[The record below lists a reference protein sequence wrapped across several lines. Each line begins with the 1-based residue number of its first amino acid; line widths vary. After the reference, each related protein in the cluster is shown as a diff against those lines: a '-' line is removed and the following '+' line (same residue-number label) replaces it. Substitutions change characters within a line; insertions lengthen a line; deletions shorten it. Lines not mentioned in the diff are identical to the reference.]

1 MKIEVLYHQ
10 MRATQAHINLDNLN
24 ENINTIKQYVKPGT
38 KLCCAVKADGYGHGA
53 VRVSVAALKAGVSFL
68 AVASISEGIELRE
81 AGIVAP
87 ILSLSL
93 PLKDEIP
100 SLIVHSITPL
110 VFDLEFIEQL
120 NQVAVSMH
128 RKIPVHLK
136 IDTGMGRVGCL
147 PEDAKTLAKK
157 IATSEGL
164 YLEGVCTHFACA
176 DSLIE
181 EDIEYTKNQIKKF
194 SFAVEQIKEEGINPG
209 ILHCASS
216 GAIFLHPE
224 AHFDMVRPGI
234 AIYGYSSCTK
244 EMGINLKPVMEFSS
258 QIVAIK
264 RFKKG
269 ESVSYDRTWVANE
282 DCDIGVIPAGY
293 ADGLLRRLSPGLE
306 VCINNKM
313 YPIVG
318 RICMDQ
324 CMVLLG
330 NNYDAKRWDKVVFFG
345 PENNCNTAA
354 DLASQIGTISYE
366 ILCGVNKR
374 VPRIYIDTGKNK

>member
-1 MKIEVLYHQ
+1 
-10 MRATQAHINLDNLN
+10 MRATQSHINLDNLRD
-24 ENINTIKQYVKPGT
+24 NINTIKQHIKHGT

-53 VRVSVAALKAGVSFL
+53 IRVAVAALKSGVSFL
-68 AVASISEGIELRE
+68 AVASISEGVELRE

-110 VFDLEFIEQL
+110 VFDIEFIEQL
-120 NQVAVSMH
+120 NEVATSMH

-136 IDTGMGRVGCL
+136 IDTGMGRVGCM
-147 PEDAKTLAKK
+147 PEEAKLLAKK
-157 IATSEGL
+157 IASTEGL
-164 YLEGVCTHFACA
+164 YLEGVCTHLACA
-176 DSLIE
+176 DSLLQD
-181 EDIEYTKNQIKKF
+181 DIDFTKKQVEKFNFSIKT
-194 SFAVEQIKEEGINPG
+194 IKEEGINPG
-209 ILHCASS
+209 ILHCSSS
-216 GAIFLHPE
+216 GAIFLHKE

-234 AIYGYSSCTK
+234 AIYGYSSCAK
-244 EMGINLKPVMEFSS
+244 ELGINLKPVMEFSS

-264 RFKKG
+264 QFKKG
-269 ESVSYDRTWVANE
+269 ESVSYDRTWIASE

-293 ADGLLRRLSPGLE
+293 ADGLVRRLSPGLE
-306 VCINNKM
+306 VLINGKM
-313 YPIVG
+313 FPIVG

-330 NNYDAKRWDKVVFFG
+330 KNYDVKRWDKVIFFG
-345 PENNCNTAA
+345 PEKNCKTAA

-366 ILCGVNKR
+366 ILCGINKR
-374 VPRIYIDTGKNK
+374 VPRIYIDTEKNK

>member
-1 MKIEVLYHQ
+1 
-10 MRATQAHINLDNLN
+10 MRATQAHINLDNLH
-24 ENINTIKQYVKPGT
+24 ENINTIKKYVKQGT

-53 VRVSVAALKAGVSFL
+53 VRVSVAALKAGASFL

-110 VFDLEFIEQL
+110 VFDTEFIDQL
-120 NQVAVSMH
+120 NDVAISMH

-136 IDTGMGRVGCL
+136 IDTGMGRVGCSK
-147 PEDAKTLAKK
+147 EEASTLAKK
-157 IATSEGL
+157 IAISEGL
-164 YLEGVCTHFACA
+164 YLEGVCTHLACA

-181 EDIEYTKNQIKKF
+181 DDIAYTKKQINNFSYAVNQIKK
-194 SFAVEQIKEEGINPG
+194 EGINPG
-209 ILHCASS
+209 ILHCSNS

-234 AIYGYSSCTK
+234 VIYGYSSCAK
-244 EMGINLKPVMEFSS
+244 EMGIELKPVMEFSS

-264 RFKKG
+264 HFKKG
-269 ESVSYDRTWVANE
+269 DSVSYDRTWVAKE

-306 VCINNKM
+306 VSINGKM

-324 CMVLLG
+324 CMVYLG
-330 NNYDAKRWDKVVFFG
+330 KNYDVKRWDKVIFFG
-345 PENNCNTAA
+345 PEKNCNTAE
-354 DLASQIGTISYE
+354 DLANSIETISYE

-374 VPRIYIDTGKNK
+374 VPRIYIDTDKNK

>member
-1 MKIEVLYHQ
+1 
-10 MRATQAHINLDNLN
+10 MRATQAHINLDNLH
-24 ENINTIKQYVKPGT
+24 ENINIIKKYIKPAT

-53 VRVSVAALKAGVSFL
+53 VRVSVAALKAGASFL

-110 VFDLEFIEQL
+110 VFDTEFIDQL
-120 NQVAVSMH
+120 NEVAISMH

-136 IDTGMGRVGCL
+136 IDTGMGRVGCSK
-147 PEDAKTLAKK
+147 EEAATLAKK
-157 IATSEGL
+157 IAFTEGL
-164 YLEGVCTHFACA
+164 YLEGVCTHLACA
-176 DSLIE
+176 DSLL
-181 EDIEYTKNQIKKF
+181 EDDIAYTKKQISNF
-194 SFAVEQIKEEGINPG
+194 SYAVEQIKKEGINPG
-209 ILHCASS
+209 ILHCSNS

-234 AIYGYSSCTK
+234 VIYGYSSCAK
-244 EMGINLKPVMEFSS
+244 EMGIELKPVMEFSS

-264 RFKKG
+264 HFKKG
-269 ESVSYDRTWVANE
+269 DSVSYDRTWVAKE

-306 VCINNKM
+306 VSINGKM

-324 CMVLLG
+324 CMVYLG
-330 NNYDAKRWDKVVFFG
+330 KDYDVKRWDKVIFFG
-345 PENNCNTAA
+345 PEKNCNTAE
-354 DLASQIGTISYE
+354 DLANSIETISYE

-374 VPRIYIDTGKNK
+374 VPRIYVDTDKNK

>member
-1 MKIEVLYHQ
+1 
-10 MRATQAHINLDNLN
+10 MRATQAHINLDNLH
-24 ENINTIKQYVKPGT
+24 ENINTIKKYVKQGT

-53 VRVSVAALKAGVSFL
+53 VRVSVAALKAGASFL

-110 VFDLEFIEQL
+110 VFDTEFIDQL
-120 NQVAVSMH
+120 NDVAISMH

-136 IDTGMGRVGCL
+136 IDTGMGRVGCSK
-147 PEDAKTLAKK
+147 EEASTLAKK
-157 IATSEGL
+157 IAVSEGL
-164 YLEGVCTHFACA
+164 YLEGVCTHLACA

-181 EDIEYTKNQIKKF
+181 DDIAYTKKQINNFSYAVNQIKK
-194 SFAVEQIKEEGINPG
+194 EGINPG
-209 ILHCASS
+209 ILHCSNS

-234 AIYGYSSCTK
+234 VIYGYSSCAK
-244 EMGINLKPVMEFSS
+244 ELGIELKPVMEFSS

-264 RFKKG
+264 HFKKG
-269 ESVSYDRTWVANE
+269 DSVSYDRTWIANE

-306 VCINNKM
+306 VSINGKM

-324 CMVLLG
+324 CMVYLG
-330 NNYDAKRWDKVVFFG
+330 KNYDVKRWDKVIFFG
-345 PENNCNTAA
+345 PEKNCNTAEV
-354 DLASQIGTISYE
+354 LANSIETISYE

-374 VPRIYIDTGKNK
+374 VPRIYIDTDKNK

>member
-1 MKIEVLYHQ
+1 
-10 MRATQAHINLDNLN
+10 MRATQAHINLDNLH
-24 ENINTIKQYVKPGT
+24 ENINTIKKYVKQGT

-53 VRVSVAALKAGVSFL
+53 VRVSVAALKAGASFL

-110 VFDLEFIEQL
+110 VFDTEFIDQL
-120 NQVAVSMH
+120 NDVAISMH

-136 IDTGMGRVGCL
+136 IDTGMGRVGCSK
-147 PEDAKTLAKK
+147 EEASTLAKK
-157 IATSEGL
+157 IAVSEGL
-164 YLEGVCTHFACA
+164 YLEGVCTHLACA

-181 EDIEYTKNQIKKF
+181 DDIAYTKKQINNFSYAVNQIKK
-194 SFAVEQIKEEGINPG
+194 EGINPG
-209 ILHCASS
+209 ILHCSNS

-234 AIYGYSSCTK
+234 VIYGYSSCAK
-244 EMGINLKPVMEFSS
+244 EIGIELKPVMEFSS

-264 RFKKG
+264 HFKKG
-269 ESVSYDRTWVANE
+269 DSVSYDRTWVAKE

-306 VCINNKM
+306 VSINGKM

-324 CMVLLG
+324 CMVYLG
-330 NNYDAKRWDKVVFFG
+330 KNYDVKRWDKVIFFG
-345 PENNCNTAA
+345 PEKNCNTAE
-354 DLASQIGTISYE
+354 DLANSIETISYE

-374 VPRIYIDTGKNK
+374 VPRIYIDTDKNK

>member
-1 MKIEVLYHQ
+1 
-10 MRATQAHINLDNLN
+10 MRATQAHINLDNLH
-24 ENINTIKQYVKPGT
+24 ENINIIKKYIKPAT

-53 VRVSVAALKAGVSFL
+53 VRVSVAALKAGASFL

-110 VFDLEFIEQL
+110 VFDTEFIDQL
-120 NQVAVSMH
+120 NEVAISMH

-136 IDTGMGRVGCL
+136 IDTGMGRVGCSK
-147 PEDAKTLAKK
+147 EEAATLAKK
-157 IATSEGL
+157 IAFTEGL
-164 YLEGVCTHFACA
+164 YLEGVCTHLACA
-176 DSLIE
+176 DSLL
-181 EDIEYTKNQIKKF
+181 EDDIAYTKKQISNF
-194 SFAVEQIKEEGINPG
+194 SYAVEQIKKEGINPG
-209 ILHCASS
+209 ILHCSNS

-234 AIYGYSSCTK
+234 VIYGYSSCAK
-244 EMGINLKPVMEFSS
+244 EMGIELKPVMEFSS

-264 RFKKG
+264 HFKKG
-269 ESVSYDRTWVANE
+269 DSVSYDRTWVAKE

-306 VCINNKM
+306 VSINGRM

-324 CMVLLG
+324 CMVYLG
-330 NNYDAKRWDKVVFFG
+330 KDYDVKRWDKVIFFG
-345 PENNCNTAA
+345 PEKNCNTAE
-354 DLASQIGTISYE
+354 DLANSIETISYE

-374 VPRIYIDTGKNK
+374 VPRIYVDTDKNK

>member
-1 MKIEVLYHQ
+1 
-10 MRATQAHINLDNLN
+10 MRATQAHINLDNLH
-24 ENINTIKQYVKPGT
+24 ENINIIKKYIKPGT

-53 VRVSVAALKAGVSFL
+53 VRVSVAALKAGASFL

-110 VFDLEFIEQL
+110 IFDTEFIDQL
-120 NQVAVSMH
+120 NEVAISMH

-136 IDTGMGRVGCL
+136 IDTGMGRVGCSK
-147 PEDAKTLAKK
+147 EEAATLAKK
-157 IATSEGL
+157 IAFTEGL
-164 YLEGVCTHFACA
+164 YLEGVCTHLACA
-176 DSLIE
+176 DSLL
-181 EDIEYTKNQIKKF
+181 EDDIAYTKKQISNF
-194 SFAVEQIKEEGINPG
+194 SYAVEQIKKEGINPG
-209 ILHCASS
+209 ILHCSNS

-234 AIYGYSSCTK
+234 VIYGYSSCAK
-244 EMGINLKPVMEFSS
+244 EMGIELKPVMEFSS

-264 RFKKG
+264 HFKKG
-269 ESVSYDRTWVANE
+269 DSVSYDRTWVAKE

-306 VCINNKM
+306 VSINGRM

-324 CMVLLG
+324 CMVYLG
-330 NNYDAKRWDKVVFFG
+330 KDYDVKRWDKVIFFG
-345 PENNCNTAA
+345 PEKNCNTAE
-354 DLASQIGTISYE
+354 DLANSIETISYE

-374 VPRIYIDTGKNK
+374 VPRIYVDTDKNK

>member
-1 MKIEVLYHQ
+1 
-10 MRATQAHINLDNLN
+10 MRATQAHINLDNLRD
-24 ENINTIKQYVKPGT
+24 NINIVKQYVKSGT

-53 VRVSVAALKAGVSFL
+53 VRISVAALKAGVSFL

-110 VFDLEFIEQL
+110 VFDEEFIDQL
-120 NQVAVSMH
+120 NEVAISMH

-136 IDTGMGRVGCL
+136 IDTGMGRVGCS
-147 PEDAKTLAKK
+147 PEDAKKLAKK
-157 IATSEGL
+157 ITQTEGL
-164 YLEGVCTHFACA
+164 YLEGVCTHLACA
-176 DSLIE
+176 DSLK
-181 EDIEYTKNQIKKF
+181 DDDKNYTKNQIKKF
-194 SFAVEQIKEEGINPG
+194 NFAVNEIKREGINPG
-209 ILHCASS
+209 ILHCSNS
-216 GAIFLHPE
+216 GAIFLHPD

-234 AIYGYSSCTK
+234 VIYGYSSCAK
-244 EMGINLKPVMEFSS
+244 ELGIKLKPVMEFSS

-264 RFKKG
+264 HFNKG
-269 ESVSYDRTWVANE
+269 ETVSYDRTWTATE
-282 DCDIGVIPAGY
+282 DCDIGVVPAGY
-293 ADGLLRRLSPGLE
+293 ADGLVRRLSPGLE
-306 VCINNKM
+306 VAINGKM
-313 YPIVG
+313 FPVVG

-330 NNYDAKRWDKVVFFG
+330 KNHDVKRWDKVVFFG
-345 PENNCNTAA
+345 PEENCKTAE
-354 DLASQIGTISYE
+354 DLANQINTISYE

>member
-1 MKIEVLYHQ
+1 
-10 MRATQAHINLDNLN
+10 MRATQAHINLDNLH
-24 ENINTIKQYVKPGT
+24 ENINIIKKYIKPGT

-53 VRVSVAALKAGVSFL
+53 VRVSVAALKAGASFL

-110 VFDLEFIEQL
+110 VFDTEFIDQL
-120 NQVAVSMH
+120 NEVAISMH

-136 IDTGMGRVGCL
+136 IDTGMGRVGCSK
-147 PEDAKTLAKK
+147 EEAATLAKK
-157 IATSEGL
+157 IAFTEGL
-164 YLEGVCTHFACA
+164 YLEGVCTHLACA
-176 DSLIE
+176 DSLL
-181 EDIEYTKNQIKKF
+181 EDDIAYTKKQISNF
-194 SFAVEQIKEEGINPG
+194 SYAVEQIKKEGINPG
-209 ILHCASS
+209 ILHCSNS

-234 AIYGYSSCTK
+234 VIYGYSSCAK
-244 EMGINLKPVMEFSS
+244 EMGIELKPVMEFSS

-264 RFKKG
+264 HFKKG
-269 ESVSYDRTWVANE
+269 DSVSYDRTWVAKE

-306 VCINNKM
+306 VSINGRM

-324 CMVLLG
+324 CMVYLG
-330 NNYDAKRWDKVVFFG
+330 KDYDG
-345 PENNCNTAA
+345 
-354 DLASQIGTISYE
+354 QY
-366 ILCGVNKR
+366 
-374 VPRIYIDTGKNK
+374 

>member
-1 MKIEVLYHQ
+1 
-10 MRATQAHINLDNLN
+10 MRATQAHINLDNLH
-24 ENINTIKQYVKPGT
+24 ENINIIKKYIKSGT

-53 VRVSVAALKAGVSFL
+53 VRVSVAALKAGASFL

-110 VFDLEFIEQL
+110 VFDTEFIDQL
-120 NQVAVSMH
+120 NEVAISMH

-136 IDTGMGRVGCL
+136 IDTGMGRVGCSK
-147 PEDAKTLAKK
+147 EEAATLAKK
-157 IATSEGL
+157 IAFTEGL
-164 YLEGVCTHFACA
+164 YLEGVCTHLACA
-176 DSLIE
+176 DSLL
-181 EDIEYTKNQIKKF
+181 EDDIAYTKKQISNF
-194 SFAVEQIKEEGINPG
+194 SYAVEQIKKEGINPG
-209 ILHCASS
+209 ILHCSNS

-234 AIYGYSSCTK
+234 VIYGYSSCAK
-244 EMGINLKPVMEFSS
+244 EMGIELKPVMEFSS

-264 RFKKG
+264 HFKKG
-269 ESVSYDRTWVANE
+269 DSVSYDRTWVAKE

-293 ADGLLRRLSPGLE
+293 ADGLLRCLSPGLE
-306 VCINNKM
+306 VSINGRM

-324 CMVLLG
+324 CMVYLG
-330 NNYDAKRWDKVVFFG
+330 KDYDVKRWDKVIFFG
-345 PENNCNTAA
+345 PEKNCNTAE
-354 DLASQIGTISYE
+354 DLANSIETISYE

-374 VPRIYIDTGKNK
+374 VPRIYVDTDKNK

>member
-1 MKIEVLYHQ
+1 
-10 MRATQAHINLDNLN
+10 MRATQAHINLDNLRD
-24 ENINTIKQYVKPGT
+24 NINIVKQYVKSGT

-53 VRVSVAALKAGVSFL
+53 VRISVAALKAGVSFL

-110 VFDLEFIEQL
+110 VFDEEFINQL
-120 NQVAVSMH
+120 NEVAISMH

-136 IDTGMGRVGCL
+136 IDTGMGRVGCS
-147 PEDAKTLAKK
+147 PEDAKKLAKK
-157 IATSEGL
+157 ITQTEGL
-164 YLEGVCTHFACA
+164 YLEGVCTHLACA
-176 DSLIE
+176 DSLK
-181 EDIEYTKNQIKKF
+181 DDDKNYTKNQIKKF
-194 SFAVEQIKEEGINPG
+194 NFAVNEIKREGINPG
-209 ILHCASS
+209 ILHCSNS
-216 GAIFLHPE
+216 GAIFLHPD

-234 AIYGYSSCTK
+234 VIYGYSSCAK
-244 EMGINLKPVMEFSS
+244 ELGIKLKPVMEFSS

-264 RFKKG
+264 HFNKG
-269 ESVSYDRTWVANE
+269 ETVSYDRTWTATE
-282 DCDIGVIPAGY
+282 DCDIGVVPAGY
-293 ADGLLRRLSPGLE
+293 ADGLVRRLSPGLE
-306 VCINNKM
+306 VAINGKM
-313 YPIVG
+313 FPIVG

-330 NNYDAKRWDKVVFFG
+330 KNHDVKRWDKVVFFG
-345 PENNCNTAA
+345 PEENCKTAE
-354 DLASQIGTISYE
+354 DLANQINTISYE

>member
-1 MKIEVLYHQ
+1 
-10 MRATQAHINLDNLN
+10 MRATQAHINLDNLH
-24 ENINTIKQYVKPGT
+24 ENINTIKKYVKQGT

-53 VRVSVAALKAGVSFL
+53 VRVSVAALKAGASFL

-110 VFDLEFIEQL
+110 VFDTEFIDQL
-120 NQVAVSMH
+120 NEVAISMH

-136 IDTGMGRVGCL
+136 IDTGMGRVGCSK
-147 PEDAKTLAKK
+147 EEAATLAKK
-157 IATSEGL
+157 IAFTEGL
-164 YLEGVCTHFACA
+164 YLEGVCTHLACA
-176 DSLIE
+176 DSLL
-181 EDIEYTKNQIKKF
+181 EDDIAYTKKQISNF
-194 SFAVEQIKEEGINPG
+194 SYAVEQIKKEGINPG
-209 ILHCASS
+209 ILHCSNS

-234 AIYGYSSCTK
+234 VIYGYSSCAK
-244 EMGINLKPVMEFSS
+244 EMGIELKPVMEFSS

-264 RFKKG
+264 HFKKG
-269 ESVSYDRTWVANE
+269 DSVSYDRTWVAKE

-306 VCINNKM
+306 VSINGRM

-324 CMVLLG
+324 CMVYLG
-330 NNYDAKRWDKVVFFG
+330 KDYDVKRWDKVIFFG
-345 PENNCNTAA
+345 PEKNCNTAE
-354 DLASQIGTISYE
+354 DLANSIETISYE

-374 VPRIYIDTGKNK
+374 VPRIYVDTDKNK

>member
-1 MKIEVLYHQ
+1 
-10 MRATQAHINLDNLN
+10 MRATQAHINLDNLH
-24 ENINTIKQYVKPGT
+24 ENINTIKKYVKQGT

-53 VRVSVAALKAGVSFL
+53 VRVSVAALKAGASFL

-110 VFDLEFIEQL
+110 VFDTEFIDQL
-120 NQVAVSMH
+120 NDVAISMH

-136 IDTGMGRVGCL
+136 IDTGMGRVGCSK
-147 PEDAKTLAKK
+147 EEASTLAKK
-157 IATSEGL
+157 IAVSEGR
-164 YLEGVCTHFACA
+164 YLEGVGTHLACA

-181 EDIEYTKNQIKKF
+181 DDIAYTKKQINNFSYAVNQIKK
-194 SFAVEQIKEEGINPG
+194 EGINPG
-209 ILHCASS
+209 ILHCSNS

-234 AIYGYSSCTK
+234 VIYGYSSCAK
-244 EMGINLKPVMEFSS
+244 EMGIDLKPVMEFSS

-264 RFKKG
+264 HFKKG
-269 ESVSYDRTWVANE
+269 DSVSYDRTWVANE

-306 VCINNKM
+306 VSINGKM

-324 CMVLLG
+324 CMVYLG
-330 NNYDAKRWDKVVFFG
+330 KKYDVKRWDKVIFFG
-345 PENNCNTAA
+345 PEKNCNTAE
-354 DLASQIGTISYE
+354 DLANSIETISYE

-374 VPRIYIDTGKNK
+374 VPRIYIDTDKNK

>member
-1 MKIEVLYHQ
+1 
-10 MRATQAHINLDNLN
+10 MRATQAHINLDNLRD
-24 ENINTIKQYVKPGT
+24 NINIVKQYVKSGT
-38 KLCCAVKADGYGHGA
+38 KLCCAVKADGYGHGS
-53 VRVSVAALKAGVSFL
+53 VRISVAALKVGVSFL

-110 VFDLEFIEQL
+110 VFDEEFIDQL
-120 NQVAVSMH
+120 NEVAISMH

-136 IDTGMGRVGCL
+136 IDTGMGRVGCS
-147 PEDAKTLAKK
+147 PEDAKKLAKK
-157 IATSEGL
+157 ITQTEGL
-164 YLEGVCTHFACA
+164 YLEGVCTHLACA
-176 DSLIE
+176 DSLK
-181 EDIEYTKNQIKKF
+181 DDDKNYTKNQIKKF
-194 SFAVEQIKEEGINPG
+194 NFAVNEIKREGINPG
-209 ILHCASS
+209 ILHCSNS
-216 GAIFLHPE
+216 GAIFLHPD

-234 AIYGYSSCTK
+234 VIYGYSSCAK
-244 EMGINLKPVMEFSS
+244 ELGIKLKPVMEFSS

-264 RFKKG
+264 HFNKG
-269 ESVSYDRTWVANE
+269 ETVSYDRTWTATE
-282 DCDIGVIPAGY
+282 DCDIGVVPAGY
-293 ADGLLRRLSPGLE
+293 ADGLVRRLSPGLE
-306 VCINNKM
+306 VAINGKM
-313 YPIVG
+313 FPVVG

-330 NNYDAKRWDKVVFFG
+330 KNHDVKRWDKVVFFG
-345 PENNCNTAA
+345 PEENCKTAE
-354 DLASQIGTISYE
+354 DLANQINTISYE

>member
-1 MKIEVLYHQ
+1 
-10 MRATQAHINLDNLN
+10 MRATQAHINLDNLH
-24 ENINTIKQYVKPGT
+24 ENINTIKKYVKQGT

-53 VRVSVAALKAGVSFL
+53 VRVSVAALKAGASFL

-110 VFDLEFIEQL
+110 VFDTEFIDQL
-120 NQVAVSMH
+120 NDVAISMH

-136 IDTGMGRVGCL
+136 IDTGMGRVGCSK
-147 PEDAKTLAKK
+147 EEASTLAKK
-157 IATSEGL
+157 IAVSEGL
-164 YLEGVCTHFACA
+164 YLEGVCTHLACA

-181 EDIEYTKNQIKKF
+181 DDIAYTKKQINNFSYAVNQIKK
-194 SFAVEQIKEEGINPG
+194 EGINPG
-209 ILHCASS
+209 ILHCSNS

-234 AIYGYSSCTK
+234 VIYGYSSCAK
-244 EMGINLKPVMEFSS
+244 EMGIDLKPVMEFSS

-264 RFKKG
+264 HFKKG
-269 ESVSYDRTWVANE
+269 DSVSYDRTWVAKE

-306 VCINNKM
+306 VSINGKM

-324 CMVLLG
+324 CMVYLG
-330 NNYDAKRWDKVVFFG
+330 KNYDVKRWDKVIFFG
-345 PENNCNTAA
+345 PEKNCNTAE
-354 DLASQIGTISYE
+354 DLANSIETISYE

-374 VPRIYIDTGKNK
+374 VPRIYIDTDKNK

>member
-1 MKIEVLYHQ
+1 
-10 MRATQAHINLDNLN
+10 MRATQAHINLDNLH
-24 ENINTIKQYVKPGT
+24 ENINTIKKYVKQGT

-53 VRVSVAALKAGVSFL
+53 VRVSVAALKAGASFL

-110 VFDLEFIEQL
+110 VFDTEFIDQL
-120 NQVAVSMH
+120 NDVAISMH

-136 IDTGMGRVGCL
+136 IDTGMGRVGCSK
-147 PEDAKTLAKK
+147 EEASTLAKK
-157 IATSEGL
+157 IAVSEGL
-164 YLEGVCTHFACA
+164 YLEGVCTHLACA

-181 EDIEYTKNQIKKF
+181 DDIAYTKKQINNFSYAVNQIKK
-194 SFAVEQIKEEGINPG
+194 EGINPG
-209 ILHCASS
+209 ILHCSNS

-234 AIYGYSSCTK
+234 VIYGYSSCAK
-244 EMGINLKPVMEFSS
+244 EMGIELKPVMEFSS

-264 RFKKG
+264 HFKKG
-269 ESVSYDRTWVANE
+269 DSVSYDRTWVAKE

-306 VCINNKM
+306 VSINGKM

-324 CMVLLG
+324 CMVYLG
-330 NNYDAKRWDKVVFFG
+330 KNYDVKRWDKVIFFG
-345 PENNCNTAA
+345 PEKNCNTAE
-354 DLASQIGTISYE
+354 DLANSIETISYE

-374 VPRIYIDTGKNK
+374 VPRIYIDTDKNK

>member
-1 MKIEVLYHQ
+1 
-10 MRATQAHINLDNLN
+10 MRATQAHINLDNLH
-24 ENINTIKQYVKPGT
+24 ENINTIKKYVKQGT

-53 VRVSVAALKAGVSFL
+53 VRVSVAALKAGASFL

-110 VFDLEFIEQL
+110 VFDTEFIDQL
-120 NQVAVSMH
+120 NDVAISMH

-136 IDTGMGRVGCL
+136 IDTGMGRVGCSK
-147 PEDAKTLAKK
+147 EEASTLAKK
-157 IATSEGL
+157 IAVSEGL
-164 YLEGVCTHFACA
+164 YLEGVCTHLACA

-181 EDIEYTKNQIKKF
+181 DDIAYTKKQINNFSYAVNQIKK
-194 SFAVEQIKEEGINPG
+194 EGINPG
-209 ILHCASS
+209 ILHCSNS

-234 AIYGYSSCTK
+234 VIYGYSSCAK
-244 EMGINLKPVMEFSS
+244 EMGIELKPVMEFSS

-264 RFKKG
+264 HFKKG
-269 ESVSYDRTWVANE
+269 DSVSYDRTWIAKE

-306 VCINNKM
+306 VSINGKM

-324 CMVLLG
+324 CMVYLG
-330 NNYDAKRWDKVVFFG
+330 KNYDVKRWDKVIFFG
-345 PENNCNTAA
+345 PEKNCNTAE
-354 DLASQIGTISYE
+354 DLANSIETISYE

-374 VPRIYIDTGKNK
+374 VPRIYIDTDKNK

>member
-1 MKIEVLYHQ
+1 
-10 MRATQAHINLDNLN
+10 MRATQAHINLDNLH
-24 ENINTIKQYVKPGT
+24 ENINIIKKYIKSGT

-53 VRVSVAALKAGVSFL
+53 VRVSVAALKAGASFL

-110 VFDLEFIEQL
+110 VFDTEFIDQL
-120 NQVAVSMH
+120 NEVAISMH

-136 IDTGMGRVGCL
+136 IDTGMGRVGCSK
-147 PEDAKTLAKK
+147 EEAATLAKK
-157 IATSEGL
+157 IAFTEGL
-164 YLEGVCTHFACA
+164 YLEGVCTHLACA
-176 DSLIE
+176 DSLL
-181 EDIEYTKNQIKKF
+181 EDDIAYTKKQISNF
-194 SFAVEQIKEEGINPG
+194 SYAVEQIKKEGINPG
-209 ILHCASS
+209 ILHCSNS

-234 AIYGYSSCTK
+234 VIYGYSSCAK
-244 EMGINLKPVMEFSS
+244 EMGIELKPVMEFSS

-264 RFKKG
+264 HFKKG
-269 ESVSYDRTWVANE
+269 DSVSYDRTWVAKE

-306 VCINNKM
+306 VSINGKM

-324 CMVLLG
+324 CMVYLG
-330 NNYDAKRWDKVVFFG
+330 KDYDVKRWDKVIFFG
-345 PENNCNTAA
+345 PEKNCNTAE
-354 DLASQIGTISYE
+354 DLANSIETISYE

-374 VPRIYIDTGKNK
+374 VPRIYVDTDKNK

>member
-1 MKIEVLYHQ
+1 
-10 MRATQAHINLDNLN
+10 MRATQTHINLNNLH
-24 ENINTIKQYVKPGT
+24 ENINTIKKYVKQGT

-53 VRVSVAALKAGVSFL
+53 VRVSVAALKAGASFL

-100 SLIVHSITPL
+100 ALIVHSITPL
-110 VFDLEFIEQL
+110 VFDTEFIDQL
-120 NQVAVSMH
+120 NDVAISMH

-136 IDTGMGRVGCL
+136 IDTGMGRVGCSK
-147 PEDAKTLAKK
+147 EEASTLAKK
-157 IATSEGL
+157 IAISEGL
-164 YLEGVCTHFACA
+164 YLEGVCTHLACA

-181 EDIEYTKNQIKKF
+181 DDIAYTKKQINNFSYAVDQIKK
-194 SFAVEQIKEEGINPG
+194 EGINPG
-209 ILHCASS
+209 ILHCSNS

-234 AIYGYSSCTK
+234 VIYGYSSCAK
-244 EMGINLKPVMEFSS
+244 EIGIELKPVMEFSS

-264 RFKKG
+264 HFKKG
-269 ESVSYDRTWVANE
+269 DSVSYDRTWVAKE

-306 VCINNKM
+306 VSINGKM

-324 CMVLLG
+324 CMVYLG
-330 NNYDAKRWDKVVFFG
+330 KNYDVKRWDKVIFFG
-345 PENNCNTAA
+345 PEKNCNTAE
-354 DLASQIGTISYE
+354 DLANSIETISYE

-374 VPRIYIDTGKNK
+374 VPRIYIDTNKNK

>member
-1 MKIEVLYHQ
+1 
-10 MRATQAHINLDNLN
+10 MRATQAHINLDNLH
-24 ENINTIKQYVKPGT
+24 ENINTIKKYVKQGT

-53 VRVSVAALKAGVSFL
+53 VRVSVAALKAGASFL

-110 VFDLEFIEQL
+110 VFDTEFIDQL
-120 NQVAVSMH
+120 NDVAISMH

-136 IDTGMGRVGCL
+136 IDTGMGRVGCSK
-147 PEDAKTLAKK
+147 EEASTLAKK
-157 IATSEGL
+157 IAVSEGL
-164 YLEGVCTHFACA
+164 YLEGVCTHLACA

-181 EDIEYTKNQIKKF
+181 DDIAYTKKQINNFSYAVDQIKK
-194 SFAVEQIKEEGINPG
+194 EGINPG
-209 ILHCASS
+209 ILHCSNS

-234 AIYGYSSCTK
+234 VIYGYSSCAK
-244 EMGINLKPVMEFSS
+244 EMGIELKPVMEFSS

-264 RFKKG
+264 HFKKG
-269 ESVSYDRTWVANE
+269 DSVSYDRTWVANE

-306 VCINNKM
+306 VSINGKM

-324 CMVLLG
+324 CMVYLG
-330 NNYDAKRWDKVVFFG
+330 KNYDVKRWDKVIFFG
-345 PENNCNTAA
+345 PEKNCNTAE
-354 DLASQIGTISYE
+354 DLANSIETISYE

-374 VPRIYIDTGKNK
+374 VPRIYIDTDKNK

>member
-1 MKIEVLYHQ
+1 
-10 MRATQAHINLDNLN
+10 MRATQAHINLDNLRD
-24 ENINTIKQYVKPGT
+24 NINTVKQFVKPGT

-53 VRVSVAALKAGVSFL
+53 VRISVAALKAGVSFL

-110 VFDLEFIEQL
+110 VFDTEFIDQL
-120 NQVAVSMH
+120 NEVAISMH

-136 IDTGMGRVGCL
+136 IDTGMGRVGCSK
-147 PEDAKTLAKK
+147 EEAATLAKK
-157 IATSEGL
+157 IAFTEGL
-164 YLEGVCTHFACA
+164 YLEGVCTHLACA
-176 DSLIE
+176 DSLL
-181 EDIEYTKNQIKKF
+181 EDDIAYTKKQISNF
-194 SFAVEQIKEEGINPG
+194 SYAVEQIKKEGINPG
-209 ILHCASS
+209 ILHCSNS

-234 AIYGYSSCTK
+234 VIYGYSSCAK
-244 EMGINLKPVMEFSS
+244 EMGIELKPVMEFSS

-264 RFKKG
+264 HFKKG
-269 ESVSYDRTWVANE
+269 DSVSYDRTWVAKE

-306 VCINNKM
+306 VSINGRM

-324 CMVLLG
+324 CMVYLG
-330 NNYDAKRWDKVVFFG
+330 KDYDVKRWDKVIFFG
-345 PENNCNTAA
+345 PEKNCNTAE
-354 DLASQIGTISYE
+354 DLANSIETISYE

-374 VPRIYIDTGKNK
+374 VPRIYVDTDKNK

>member
-1 MKIEVLYHQ
+1 
-10 MRATQAHINLDNLN
+10 MRATQAHINLDNLH
-24 ENINTIKQYVKPGT
+24 ENINIIKKYIKPST

-53 VRVSVAALKAGVSFL
+53 VRVSVAALKAGASFL

-110 VFDLEFIEQL
+110 VFDTEFIDQL
-120 NQVAVSMH
+120 NEVAISMH

-136 IDTGMGRVGCL
+136 IDTGMGRVGCSK
-147 PEDAKTLAKK
+147 EEAATLAKK
-157 IATSEGL
+157 IAFTEGL
-164 YLEGVCTHFACA
+164 YLEGVCTHLACA
-176 DSLIE
+176 DSLL
-181 EDIEYTKNQIKKF
+181 EDDIAYTKKQISNF
-194 SFAVEQIKEEGINPG
+194 SYAVEQIKKEGINPG
-209 ILHCASS
+209 ILHCSNS

-234 AIYGYSSCTK
+234 VIYGYSSCAK
-244 EMGINLKPVMEFSS
+244 EMGIELKPVMEFSS

-264 RFKKG
+264 HFKKG
-269 ESVSYDRTWVANE
+269 DSVSYDRTWVAKE

-306 VCINNKM
+306 VSINGRM
-313 YPIVG
+313 YSIVG

-324 CMVLLG
+324 CMVYLG
-330 NNYDAKRWDKVVFFG
+330 KDYDVKRWDKVIFFG
-345 PENNCNTAA
+345 PEKNCNTAE
-354 DLASQIGTISYE
+354 DLANSIETISYE

-374 VPRIYIDTGKNK
+374 VPRIYVDTDKNK

>member
-1 MKIEVLYHQ
+1 
-10 MRATQAHINLDNLN
+10 MRATQAHINLDNLH
-24 ENINTIKQYVKPGT
+24 ENINTIKKYVKQGT

-53 VRVSVAALKAGVSFL
+53 VRVSVAALKAGASFL

-110 VFDLEFIEQL
+110 VFDTEFIDQL
-120 NQVAVSMH
+120 NDVAISMH

-136 IDTGMGRVGCL
+136 IDTGMGRVGCSK
-147 PEDAKTLAKK
+147 EEASTLAKK
-157 IATSEGL
+157 IAISEGL
-164 YLEGVCTHFACA
+164 YLEGVCTHLACA

-181 EDIEYTKNQIKKF
+181 DDIAYTKKQINNFSYAVDQIKK
-194 SFAVEQIKEEGINPG
+194 EGINPG
-209 ILHCASS
+209 ILHCSNS

-234 AIYGYSSCTK
+234 VIYGYSSCAK
-244 EMGINLKPVMEFSS
+244 EMGIELKPVMEFSS

-264 RFKKG
+264 HFKKG
-269 ESVSYDRTWVANE
+269 DSVSYDRTWVAKE

-306 VCINNKM
+306 VSINGKM

-324 CMVLLG
+324 CMVYLG
-330 NNYDAKRWDKVVFFG
+330 KNYDVKRWDKVIFFG
-345 PENNCNTAA
+345 PEKNCNTAE
-354 DLASQIGTISYE
+354 DLANSIETISYE

-374 VPRIYIDTGKNK
+374 VPRIYIDTDKNK

>member
-1 MKIEVLYHQ
+1 
-10 MRATQAHINLDNLN
+10 MRATQAHINLDNLH
-24 ENINTIKQYVKPGT
+24 ENINTIKKYVKQGT

-53 VRVSVAALKAGVSFL
+53 VRVSVAALKAGASFL

-110 VFDLEFIEQL
+110 VFDTEFIDQL
-120 NQVAVSMH
+120 NDVAISMH

-136 IDTGMGRVGCL
+136 IDTGMGRVGCSK
-147 PEDAKTLAKK
+147 EEASTLAKK
-157 IATSEGL
+157 IAVSEGL
-164 YLEGVCTHFACA
+164 YLEGVCTHLACA

-181 EDIEYTKNQIKKF
+181 DDIAYTKKQINNFSYAINQIKK
-194 SFAVEQIKEEGINPG
+194 EGINPG
-209 ILHCASS
+209 ILHCSNS

-234 AIYGYSSCTK
+234 VIYGYSSCAK
-244 EMGINLKPVMEFSS
+244 EMGIELKPVMEFSS

-264 RFKKG
+264 HFKKG
-269 ESVSYDRTWVANE
+269 DSVSYDRTWVANE

-306 VCINNKM
+306 VSINGKM

-324 CMVLLG
+324 CMVYLG
-330 NNYDAKRWDKVVFFG
+330 KNYDVKRWDKVIFFG
-345 PENNCNTAA
+345 PEKNCNTAE
-354 DLASQIGTISYE
+354 DLANSIETISYE

-374 VPRIYIDTGKNK
+374 VPRIYIDTDKNK

>member
-1 MKIEVLYHQ
+1 
-10 MRATQAHINLDNLN
+10 MRATQAHINLDNLH
-24 ENINTIKQYVKPGT
+24 ENINTIKKYVKQGT

-53 VRVSVAALKAGVSFL
+53 VRVSVAALKAGASFL

-110 VFDLEFIEQL
+110 VFDTEFIDQL
-120 NQVAVSMH
+120 NDVAISMH

-136 IDTGMGRVGCL
+136 IDTGMGRVGCSK
-147 PEDAKTLAKK
+147 EEASTLAKK
-157 IATSEGL
+157 IAVSEGL
-164 YLEGVCTHFACA
+164 YLEGVCTHLACA

-181 EDIEYTKNQIKKF
+181 DDIAYTKKQINNFSYAVDQIKK
-194 SFAVEQIKEEGINPG
+194 EGINPG
-209 ILHCASS
+209 ILHCSNS

-234 AIYGYSSCTK
+234 VIYGYSSCAK
-244 EMGINLKPVMEFSS
+244 ELGIKLKPVMEFSS

-264 RFKKG
+264 HFKKG
-269 ESVSYDRTWVANE
+269 DSVSYDRTWIANE

-306 VCINNKM
+306 VSINGKM

-324 CMVLLG
+324 CMVYLG
-330 NNYDAKRWDKVVFFG
+330 KKYDVKRWDKVIFFG
-345 PENNCNTAA
+345 PEKNCNTAE
-354 DLASQIGTISYE
+354 DLANSIETISYE

-374 VPRIYIDTGKNK
+374 VPRIYIDTDKNK

>member
-1 MKIEVLYHQ
+1 
-10 MRATQAHINLDNLN
+10 MRATQAHINLDNLH
-24 ENINTIKQYVKPGT
+24 ENINTIKKYVKQGT

-53 VRVSVAALKAGVSFL
+53 VRVSVAALKAGASFL

-110 VFDLEFIEQL
+110 VFDTEFIDQL
-120 NQVAVSMH
+120 NDVAISMH

-136 IDTGMGRVGCL
+136 IDTGMGRVGCSK
-147 PEDAKTLAKK
+147 EEASTLAKK
-157 IATSEGL
+157 IAISEGL
-164 YLEGVCTHFACA
+164 YLEGVCTHLACA

-181 EDIEYTKNQIKKF
+181 DDIAYTKKQINNFSYAVNQIKK
-194 SFAVEQIKEEGINPG
+194 EGINPG
-209 ILHCASS
+209 ILHCSNS

-234 AIYGYSSCTK
+234 VIYGYSSCAK
-244 EMGINLKPVMEFSS
+244 EMGIELKPVMEFSS

-264 RFKKG
+264 HFKKG
-269 ESVSYDRTWVANE
+269 DSVSYDRTWVANE

-306 VCINNKM
+306 VSINGKM

-324 CMVLLG
+324 CMVYLG
-330 NNYDAKRWDKVVFFG
+330 KNYDVKRWDKVIFFG
-345 PENNCNTAA
+345 PEKNCNTAE
-354 DLASQIGTISYE
+354 DLANSIETISYE

-374 VPRIYIDTGKNK
+374 VPRIYIDTDKNK

>member
-1 MKIEVLYHQ
+1 
-10 MRATQAHINLDNLN
+10 MRATQAHINLDNLH
-24 ENINTIKQYVKPGT
+24 ENINTIKKYVKQGT

-53 VRVSVAALKAGVSFL
+53 VRVSVAALKAGASFL

-110 VFDLEFIEQL
+110 VFDTEFIDQL
-120 NQVAVSMH
+120 NDVAISMH

-136 IDTGMGRVGCL
+136 IDTGMGRVGCSK
-147 PEDAKTLAKK
+147 EEASTLAKK
-157 IATSEGL
+157 IAVSEGL
-164 YLEGVCTHFACA
+164 YLEGVCTHLACA

-181 EDIEYTKNQIKKF
+181 DDIAYTKKQINNFSYAVDQIKK
-194 SFAVEQIKEEGINPG
+194 EGINPG
-209 ILHCASS
+209 ILHCSNS

-234 AIYGYSSCTK
+234 VIYGYSSCAK
-244 EMGINLKPVMEFSS
+244 EMGIELKPVMEFSS

-264 RFKKG
+264 HFKKG
-269 ESVSYDRTWVANE
+269 DSVSYDRTWVAKE

-306 VCINNKM
+306 VSINGKM

-324 CMVLLG
+324 CMVYLG
-330 NNYDAKRWDKVVFFG
+330 KNYDVKRWDKVIFFG
-345 PENNCNTAA
+345 PEKNCNTAE
-354 DLASQIGTISYE
+354 DLANSIETISYE

-374 VPRIYIDTGKNK
+374 VPRIYIDTDKNK

>member
-1 MKIEVLYHQ
+1 
-10 MRATQAHINLDNLN
+10 MRATQAHINLDNLRD
-24 ENINTIKQYVKPGT
+24 NINIVKQYVKSGT

-53 VRVSVAALKAGVSFL
+53 VRISVAALKAGVSFL

-110 VFDLEFIEQL
+110 VFDEEFIDQL
-120 NQVAVSMH
+120 NEVAISMH

-136 IDTGMGRVGCL
+136 IDTGMGRVGCS
-147 PEDAKTLAKK
+147 PEDAKKLAKK
-157 IATSEGL
+157 ITQTEGL
-164 YLEGVCTHFACA
+164 YLEGVCTHLACA
-176 DSLIE
+176 DSLK
-181 EDIEYTKNQIKKF
+181 DDDKSYTKNQIKKF
-194 SFAVEQIKEEGINPG
+194 NFAVNEIKGEGINPG
-209 ILHCASS
+209 ILHCSNS
-216 GAIFLHPE
+216 GAIFLHPD

-234 AIYGYSSCTK
+234 VIYGYSSCAR
-244 EMGINLKPVMEFSS
+244 ELGIKLKPVMEFSS

-264 RFKKG
+264 HFNKG
-269 ESVSYDRTWVANE
+269 ETVSYDRTWTATE
-282 DCDIGVIPAGY
+282 DCDIGVVPAGY
-293 ADGLLRRLSPGLE
+293 ADGLVRRLSPGLE
-306 VCINNKM
+306 VAINGKM
-313 YPIVG
+313 FPVVG

-330 NNYDAKRWDKVVFFG
+330 KNHDVKRWDKVVFFG
-345 PENNCNTAA
+345 PEENCKTAE
-354 DLASQIGTISYE
+354 DLANQINTISYE

>member
-1 MKIEVLYHQ
+1 
-10 MRATQAHINLDNLN
+10 MRATQAHINLDNLH
-24 ENINTIKQYVKPGT
+24 ENINTIKKYVKQGT

-53 VRVSVAALKAGVSFL
+53 VRVSVAALKAGASFL

-110 VFDLEFIEQL
+110 VFDTEFIDQL
-120 NQVAVSMH
+120 NDVAISMH

-136 IDTGMGRVGCL
+136 IDTGMGRVGCSK
-147 PEDAKTLAKK
+147 EEASTLAKK
-157 IATSEGL
+157 IAVSEGL
-164 YLEGVCTHFACA
+164 YLEGVCTHLACA

-181 EDIEYTKNQIKKF
+181 DDIAYTKKQINNFSYAVDQIKK
-194 SFAVEQIKEEGINPG
+194 EGINPG
-209 ILHCASS
+209 ILHCSNS

-234 AIYGYSSCTK
+234 VIYGYSSCAK
-244 EMGINLKPVMEFSS
+244 EMGIDLKPVMEFSS

-264 RFKKG
+264 HFKQG
-269 ESVSYDRTWVANE
+269 DSVSYDRTWVANE

-306 VCINNKM
+306 VSINGKM

-324 CMVLLG
+324 CMVYLG
-330 NNYDAKRWDKVVFFG
+330 KNYDVKRWDKVIFFG
-345 PENNCNTAA
+345 PEKNCNTAE
-354 DLASQIGTISYE
+354 DLANSIETISYE

-374 VPRIYIDTGKNK
+374 VPRIYIDTDKNK

>member
-1 MKIEVLYHQ
+1 
-10 MRATQAHINLDNLN
+10 MRATQAHINLDNLH
-24 ENINTIKQYVKPGT
+24 ENINTIKKYVKQGT

-53 VRVSVAALKAGVSFL
+53 VRVSVAALKAGASFL

-110 VFDLEFIEQL
+110 VFDTEFIDQL
-120 NQVAVSMH
+120 NDVAISMH

-136 IDTGMGRVGCL
+136 IDTGMGRVGCSK
-147 PEDAKTLAKK
+147 EEASTLAKK
-157 IATSEGL
+157 IAVSEGL
-164 YLEGVCTHFACA
+164 YLEGVCTHLACA

-181 EDIEYTKNQIKKF
+181 DDIAYTKKQINNFSYAVDQIKK
-194 SFAVEQIKEEGINPG
+194 EGINPG
-209 ILHCASS
+209 ILHCSNS

-234 AIYGYSSCTK
+234 VIYGYSSCAK
-244 EMGINLKPVMEFSS
+244 ELGIDLKPVMEFSS

-264 RFKKG
+264 HFKKG
-269 ESVSYDRTWVANE
+269 DSVSYDRTWVANE

-306 VCINNKM
+306 VSINGKM

-324 CMVLLG
+324 CMVYLG
-330 NNYDAKRWDKVVFFG
+330 KNYDVKRWDKVIFFG
-345 PENNCNTAA
+345 PEKNCNTAE
-354 DLASQIGTISYE
+354 DLANSIETISYE

-374 VPRIYIDTGKNK
+374 VPRIYIDTDKNK

>member
-1 MKIEVLYHQ
+1 
-10 MRATQAHINLDNLN
+10 MRATQAHINLDNLH
-24 ENINTIKQYVKPGT
+24 ENINIIKKYIKPST

-53 VRVSVAALKAGVSFL
+53 VRVSVAALKAGASFL

-110 VFDLEFIEQL
+110 VFDTEFIDQL
-120 NQVAVSMH
+120 NEVAISMH

-136 IDTGMGRVGCL
+136 IDTGMGRVGCSK
-147 PEDAKTLAKK
+147 EEAATLAKK
-157 IATSEGL
+157 IAFTEGL
-164 YLEGVCTHFACA
+164 YLEGVCTHLACA
-176 DSLIE
+176 DSLL
-181 EDIEYTKNQIKKF
+181 EDDIAYTKKQISNF
-194 SFAVEQIKEEGINPG
+194 SYAVEQIKKEGINPG
-209 ILHCASS
+209 ILHCSNS

-234 AIYGYSSCTK
+234 VIYGYSSCAK
-244 EMGINLKPVMEFSS
+244 EMGIELKPVMEFSS

-264 RFKKG
+264 HFKKG
-269 ESVSYDRTWVANE
+269 DSVSYDRTWVAKE

-306 VCINNKM
+306 VSINGRM

-324 CMVLLG
+324 CMVYLG
-330 NNYDAKRWDKVVFFG
+330 KDYDVKRWDKVIFFG
-345 PENNCNTAA
+345 PEKNCNTAE
-354 DLASQIGTISYE
+354 DLANSIETISYE

-374 VPRIYIDTGKNK
+374 VPRIYVDTDKNK

>member
-1 MKIEVLYHQ
+1 
-10 MRATQAHINLDNLN
+10 MRATQAHINLDNLH
-24 ENINTIKQYVKPGT
+24 ENINTIKKYVKQGT

-53 VRVSVAALKAGVSFL
+53 VRVSVAALKAGASFL

-110 VFDLEFIEQL
+110 VFDTEFIDQL
-120 NQVAVSMH
+120 NDVAISMH

-136 IDTGMGRVGCL
+136 IDTGMGRVGCSK
-147 PEDAKTLAKK
+147 EEASTLAKK
-157 IATSEGL
+157 IAVSEGL
-164 YLEGVCTHFACA
+164 YLEGVCTHLACA

-181 EDIEYTKNQIKKF
+181 DDIAYTKKQINNFSYAVDQIKK
-194 SFAVEQIKEEGINPG
+194 EGINPG
-209 ILHCASS
+209 ILHCSNS

-234 AIYGYSSCTK
+234 VIYGYSSCAK
-244 EMGINLKPVMEFSS
+244 EMGIELKPVMEFSS

-264 RFKKG
+264 HFKKG
-269 ESVSYDRTWVANE
+269 DSVSYDRTWIANE

-306 VCINNKM
+306 VSINGKM

-324 CMVLLG
+324 CMVYLG
-330 NNYDAKRWDKVVFFG
+330 KNYDVKRWDKVIFFG
-345 PENNCNTAA
+345 PEKNCNTAE
-354 DLASQIGTISYE
+354 DLANSIETISYE

-374 VPRIYIDTGKNK
+374 VPRIYIDTDKNK